1 MARFLLCFPRG
12 SRDKGYL
19 RLFIDAVKP
28 IVHCLFSGPLLPGN
42 LTLTVSRDMERDRA
56 LVSMLADGGSLAE
69 CESVIVYCTRREEC
83 ERLATFIRTHL
94 QTRDNIPGKS
104 KLSTTAEPYHAGLSA
119 YKRKTV
125 QAAFMGTRLRIV
137 VATVAFGMGIDKS
150 DIRAIIHYNMPR
162 SFESYIQ
169 EIGRAGRDGK
179 AARCHLFLDN
189 RGEDVRELKRHI
201 HANSV
206 DRFTLRKF
214 VTEVLGC
221 EDPDVA
227 QEYQEVALSVGR
239 LVERL
244 DMPEENISTLLC
256 YLEDYS
262 PPLVH
267 VSNHV
272 YCQAKVQCYGGP
284 RQLRQIA
291 AKSPPLAAAV
301 AILRKQGVE
310 LEAASS
316 VEFPVVSVSARM
328 GWDSAIVKKEL
339 KNLEWS
345 STPAGWRKSG
355 ALVEFSDLAFHFSA
369 KTGLSEARLDEVL
382 EDLML
387 QAEERE
393 RSVLGNYSST

>member
-1 MARFLLCFPRG
+1 M
-12 SRDKGYL
+12 
-19 RLFIDAVKP
+19 
-28 IVHCLFSGPLLPGN
+28 
-42 LTLTVSRDMERDRA
+42 
-56 LVSMLADGGSLAE
+56 
-69 CESVIVYCTRREEC
+69 
-83 ERLATFIRTHL
+83 
-94 QTRDNIPGKS
+94 
-104 KLSTTAEPYHAGLSA
+104 
-119 YKRKTV
+119 
-125 QAAFMGTRLRIV
+125 
-137 VATVAFGMGIDKS
+137 
-150 DIRAIIHYNMPR
+150 
-162 SFESYIQ
+162 
-169 EIGRAGRDGK
+169 
-179 AARCHLFLDN
+179 
-189 RGEDVRELKRHI
+189 
-201 HANSV
+201 
-206 DRFTLRKF
+206 
-214 VTEVLGC
+214 
-221 EDPDVA
+221 
-227 QEYQEVALSVGR
+227 ALSVGR

-393 RSVLGNYSST
+393 RLVLGN